1 MELPKERRKAI
12 NSKPSF
18 LILYGKMKTGKS
30 SVCAQIEDNLIIDLE
45 NGYDALDAMVVNGST
60 VKELCEIKRALDEEM
75 KNNNGKKPYKYI
87 TIDNASRLESISMDY
102 AIKLYQDTPMGKNY
116 TGTDIRT
123 LPNGAGYQYLRMAVE
138 NIIGWFKP
146 CCETLILVAH
156 TKAKQIRLNS
166 EEMEEVS
173 IELIGKTADIMCGL
187 ADAIGYMYRKK
198 NQTILS
204 FKAGDSVLKGARTEY
219 LRNKDFVVIESD
231 EEGNLTYPQL
241 KEVFR

>member
-18 LILYGKMKTGKS
+18 MILFGKMKSGKS
-30 SVCAQIEDNLIIDLE
+30 SICSQIEDNLIIDLE
-45 NGYDALDAMVVNGST
+45 NGYDALEGMIVNGST
-60 VKELCEIKRALDEEM
+60 VKDLCEVKRALDEEL
-75 KNNNGKKPYKYI
+75 KNKNGEKPYKYI

-123 LPNGAGYQYLRMAVE
+123 LPNGAGYQYLRTAVE
-138 NIIGWFKP
+138 NIISWFKP

-187 ADAIGYMYRKK
+187 ADAIGYVYRKK
-198 NQTILS
+198 NQTIIS
-204 FKAGDSVLKGARTEY
+204 FNPGDNVLRGARTEY
-219 LRNKDFVVIESD
+219 LRNKEFVAIESD